1 MLPDLSRL
9 TLGPAGSAEQ
19 TGSPADFTTKAI
31 EKAKVARRDAVQSSQ
46 AAKREESNARRRFP
60 ELYGSRTHPGV
71 LKSTEEEHQK
81 IAALL
86 CYTWGW
92 DAMLSNWLDSNR
104 FTTPTQV
111 FRKLV
116 KDAQLI
122 KFKEAYWTMY
132 AMFMDDA
139 EFLRYLPGG
148 EARSVLQFSVDPVK
162 YCELDPEAWEPSR
175 KPRFE
180 NLGMKVSS
188 IPNIVV
194 SRDLVATTKEVVPT
208 EAAILTG
215 VRNLLPKLF
224 DNNATDHA
232 AAASLFDRAVEKMA
246 IRIFSCFE
254 PISRYPVASCTIEPG
269 STPSGKYVLYRGA
282 TTELE
287 RGESHQDAAKINE
300 FRLVSA
306 SRSIVSAMN
315 FVDNSVSQCCLNV
328 FLLDPDC
335 QVIDVNVFMGTSG
348 ENKGMICHKDECELI
363 MKPGGRYEK
372 LGSTE
377 NALQDPLIKNL
388 IGTNEYSIA
397 NRDLEWLKAQLA
409 TWWLVRPQEEEEE
422 DSEED
427 SEEETD
433 RQTDGEEA

>member
-31 EKAKVARRDAVQSSQ
+31 EKAKVARRHAVQSSQ
-46 AAKREESNARRRFP
+46 AAKREESNTRRRFP

-92 DAMLSNWLDSNR
+92 DAMLSNWLDSNSS
-104 FTTPTQV
+104 TTPTQV
-111 FRKLV
+111 FRHLV
-116 KDAQLI
+116 EGATLI
-122 KFKEAYWTMY
+122 QFEEAYWTMY

-139 EFLRYLPGG
+139 EFLRYLTGE

-162 YCELDPEAWEPSR
+162 YCELDPKVEKA
-175 KPRFE
+175 RFE
-180 NLGMKVSS
+180 NLGMKVYS
-188 IPNIVV
+188 IPTLVV
-194 SRDLVATTKEVVPT
+194 SVVDRVATTREVVPT
-208 EAAILTG
+208 EAAILRG
-215 VRNLLPKLF
+215 VRDLLRTLF
-224 DNNATDHA
+224 DDYATDHA
-232 AAASLFDRAVEKMA
+232 AAASLFNRAVEKMA

-254 PISRYPVASCTIEPG
+254 PISRYPVASCTIDLG
-269 STPSGKYVLYRGA
+269 FAPSSKYVLYRGA
-282 TTELE
+282 TTDLND
-287 RGESHQDAAKINE
+287 GESYQDAAKVEE

-315 FVDNSVSQCCLNV
+315 FVDPDVSQCCLNV

-348 ENKGMICHKDECELI
+348 ENKGMVCHKDECELI

-377 NALQDPLIKNL
+377 KALQDPSIENL
-388 IGTNEYSIA
+388 IRTRDYMIADNEL
-397 NRDLEWLKAQLA
+397 RWLQAQQA
-409 TWWLVRPQEEEEE
+409 TWWLVRPEEEEE
-422 DSEED
+422 SEEE